1 MAVGFKHPACARLR
15 FCVRM
20 VLCGKLCQR
29 RPQPPFLLR
38 RELFHQRLDA
48 GGFAAADGGI
58 KQAHFLRLV
67 HAGEFGA
74 APGTVCGKALVG
86 AVADAAIE
94 RAAAA
99 QQQIHALTFIGSGSS
114 GQLEFA

>member
-1 MAVGFKHPACARLR
+1 
-15 FCVRM
+15 M
-20 VLCGKLCQR
+20 VLRGKLRQR
-29 RPQPPFLLR
+29 RPQPPLLLR

-67 HAGEFGA
+67 HAREFGT
-74 APGTVCGKALVG
+74 APGAMCGKALVG
-86 AVADAAIE
+86 AVADAAIK
-94 RAAAA
+94 RATAA
-99 QQQIHALTFIGSGSS
+99 QQQIHAPAFIGSGGS